1 MRVKIRIWGPDK
13 AVPGVWNECL
23 VTIHGLQDPKVRQ
36 RRRKYRKDG
45 ESHEGARGAPTL
57 GESKEKNN
65 NHQIGKREKGKTE
78 KENRKKKKKRTG
90 ETHRCGIVNRK
101 LQEFSIIPQQ
111 RLSAQSIYTQIIR
124 RACPSL
130 PPPPSLHLPNN
141 PCQGAGPAGSVAL
154 ICGGP

>member
-78 KENRKKKKKRTG
+78 KENRKKKKKELGKHTDAAS
-90 ETHRCGIVNRK
+90 
-101 LQEFSIIPQQ
+101 SIANYKNFP
-111 RLSAQSIYTQIIR
+111 
-124 RACPSL
+124 
-130 PPPPSLHLPNN
+130 
-141 PCQGAGPAGSVAL
+141 
-154 ICGGP
+154 